1 MSKKKI
7 RLNKSVQVTLI
18 IVAAVL
24 VLSFAVMYFYKS
36 NFSSSNTIA
45 VNGNGIEK
53 VTPDLISVYFSVDTK
68 ADTSSEAESANSEIV
83 AKLRNAVVGLGFDEE
98 DLKTENYNIY
108 PDYDYTTRKTSGY
121 IATHSLRIEFSI
133 EEKNKISS
141 VIDAGANAGAGI
153 SYINFELSPS
163 LEQQYKA
170 KAIQTAS
177 EDAKIKAEAIA
188 IGFDKKLGRLVSVSL
203 DSFNYNPYRVYD
215 SAVSSGSAP
224 SAESAKAAVESITPS
239 EREVSAYVTAV
250 YRLS

>member
-1 MSKKKI
+1 MAKI
-7 RLNKSVQVTLI
+7 KLEKSVQITLI
-18 IVAAVL
+18 IIATVL
-24 VLSFAVMYFYKS
+24 VITFGGMYFYKTT
-36 NFSSSNTIA
+36 FSSQNTIS

-53 VTPDLISVYFSVDTK
+53 VTPDLISVYFSVDTR
-68 ADTSSEAESANSEIV
+68 ADTSSKAESANSEIV
-83 AKLRNAVVGLGFDEE
+83 SKLKNAVAGLGFDEE

-108 PDYDYTTRKTSGY
+108 PDYDYTTGKTSGY
-121 IATHSLRIEFSI
+121 RATHSLRIEFSTD
-133 EEKNKISS
+133 EKNKISG

-177 EDAKIKAEAIA
+177 ADARIKAEAIA
-188 IGFDKKLGRLVSVSL
+188 VGFSKKLGRLVSVSL

-239 EREVSAYVTAV
+239 EKEVTAYVTAI
-250 YRLS
+250 YKLN